1 MTVGARCVTLAGAMA
16 VRTIIAD
23 DHPFIREGVAA
34 LLKNLN
40 DYEVVA
46 EAADGLELITQIRKE
61 KPDLVISDIAM
72 PHLSGLEATVEI
84 KRWCPDCTIVVLT
97 GLTARGM
104 LAQLDQLGVAG
115 IFLKSDRLD
124 ELRHALPHIMA
135 GRKLRSKS
143 VEAMLAENSDTSLGG
158 ALSGREQQV
167 LMGIARGETNAV
179 IGDKLGISA
188 NTVDK
193 HRSNLMRKLG
203 VHSAAE
209 LLSVA
214 IRDGLMDQSKT
225 L

>member
-1 MTVGARCVTLAGAMA
+1 MT

-23 DHPFIREGVAA
+23 DHPFIREGVVR
-34 LLKNLN
+34 LLQDLD
-40 DYEVVA
+40 DYVVVA
-46 EAADGLELITQIRKE
+46 QAADGLELITQIREE
-61 KPDLVISDIAM
+61 KPNLVICDIAM
-72 PHLSGLEATVEI
+72 PHLSGMEAIVEI
-84 KRWCPDCTIVVLT
+84 TRWCPDCIIVVLT

-104 LAQLDQLGVAG
+104 LAQLDQLEVEG
-115 IFLKSDRLD
+115 IFLKSDKLD
-124 ELRHALPHIMA
+124 ELRDALPSIMA
-135 GRKLRSKS
+135 GKTVRSQS
-143 VEAMLAENSDTSLGG
+143 IEAMLSENSTT

-179 IGDKLGISA
+179 IGNKLGISA

-193 HRSNLMRKLG
+193 HRSNLMRKLK

-214 IRDGLMDQSKT
+214 IRDGLMDQAKT